1 MKLIVLLL
9 VTFAIVADAT
19 HKCVWVRGILRC
31 NKDQSK
37 HYNVEVRVYDKDG
50 ISILQL
56 LDPDDLMGVT
66 FTEENGSFQLDGCGD
81 DFNFIP
87 GVENLPEPYIQIR
100 HTCNGDKEETIELPV
115 FDTFVPETHDIGILE
130 LDSSETPKAIDVNK
144 KHEIIVHETEDS
156 GEVVI
161 SPHGREFVEQT
172 INPKFSR
179 PEVTLPQDHDEKTEE
194 DNKTRSKVT
203 ITHPDD
209 LAAEEK

>member
-1 MKLIVLLL
+1 MKLFVFLL
-9 VTFAIVADAT
+9 VSFAFVADAT

-37 HYNVEVRVYDKDG
+37 HYNVEVRVYDRDG

-56 LDPDDLMGVT
+56 IDPDDLMGVT
-66 FTEENGSFQLDGCGD
+66 FTEENGSFQLDGCGN

-100 HTCNGDKEETIELPV
+100 HSCNGDKEETIELPI

-130 LDSSETPKAIDVNK
+130 LDTETPKAIDVNK
-144 KHEIIVHETEDS
+144 KQEVIVHETEDS

-179 PEVTLPQDHDEKTEE
+179 PEVTLPQDHEEKTDE
-194 DNKTRSKVT
+194 DNKTKSKVM

-209 LAAEEK
+209 LALED